1 MKRKTRRG
9 FALIVAIALVA
20 MVAMTIASIGFV
32 MRTEVLRTRAAG
44 DEAQLRQLLLAGTQT
59 ARARLAAAGGK
70 ADGAMALPDSLAGAG
85 ASVSLT
91 EESTA
96 ADQAAVRIEASL
108 GSRRLSQVVH
118 FVQKSGAW
126 QVDAAELGA

>member
-1 MKRKTRRG
+1 MKRKSRSG

-32 MRTEVLRTRAAG
+32 MREDVLRTRAAG

-59 ARARLAAAGGK
+59 ARVRLAATGGK
-70 ADGAMALPDSLAGAG
+70 ADGAMALPDSLAGDG
-85 ASVSLT
+85 ARVSLT
-91 EESTA
+91 QESAA
-96 ADQAAVRIEASL
+96 ADQAGVRIEASL

-118 FVQKSGAW
+118 FVLKDGAW
-126 QVDAAELGA
+126 QVDAAELGV